1 MCHPLVGGDPSYN
14 YILRSDFSLD
24 SRLRGNDIYSVF
36 DICYHDLMCGIFG
49 IINDK
54 NKQAAQTVLEGLKK
68 LEYRGYD
75 SWGIAIIPENE
86 QELKIDKHIGKIGDA
101 ETNLPQGLIALGHTR
116 WATHGGVTDINA
128 HPHLD
133 CTKKL
138 AVIHNGIVENYQ
150 EIKEELL
157 KKGHHFVSETDTE
170 VIAHLI
176 EEKLNTKTITQA
188 VFETFKTL
196 RGSNAIAVL
205 DLEFQIIIAC
215 RNGSPLVVGLGN
227 NQYFLASDV
236 PAFLKETNKVYFLND
251 GEAVVLSKTG
261 VKLFDIN
268 SEKEITL
275 ISQTLDWKIDDVEKG
290 GYPHFLIKEIYEQLK
305 TIPKTI
311 SINEKTITEL
321 ANKIKSG
328 YKVILTGCGTASY
341 CALATKYFFAQ
352 QGIDAQAIPAYEF
365 MPFSK
370 FIDKKTLVFAIS
382 QSGETADTLIAVK
395 EAKKRG
401 AEVVA
406 VVNARGSTLE
416 RLANAV
422 LSVGAGPEIAVVSTK
437 AFTAQLATLYLL
449 TTAVTDRYKIGQKKI
464 IELSEA
470 LTKWLDVQSINRLIS
485 LAKRLM
491 DEEHMYLIGKHLNYP
506 ATLEFALKIKETS
519 YIHAEPFAAG
529 ELKHGVITLIQKG
542 TPCFVLASID
552 EVRDEVLSS
561 AAELKAR
568 GGLIIGVA
576 PFESPEFDILIK
588 TPDLEELT
596 IFPNIFVGQLLGY
609 YLGVGR
615 GADPDK
621 PRNLAKSVTVK

>member
-1 MCHPLVGGDPSYN
+1 
-14 YILRSDFSLD
+14 
-24 SRLRGNDIYSVF
+24 
-36 DICYHDLMCGIFG
+36 MCGIYG

-54 NKQAAQTVLEGLKK
+54 KNQAAQTVLEGLKK

-75 SWGIAIIPENE
+75 SWGIAIKPFASDT
-86 QELKIDKHIGKIGDA
+86 LRVDKHIGKIGEA
-101 ETNLPQGLIALGHTR
+101 KTNLPQGSTALGHTR

-150 EIKEELL
+150 AIKEELL
-157 KKGHHFVSETDTE
+157 KNNHQFISETDTE

-176 EEKLNTKTITQA
+176 EEKSNTKSIIQA

-205 DLEFQIIIAC
+205 DLNSQTIIAC

-236 PAFLKETNKVYFLND
+236 PAFLKETNQVYFLND
-251 GEAVVLSKTG
+251 GEAVVLSKVG
-261 VKLFDIN
+261 VKLFDLKTGK
-268 SEKEITL
+268 EKKLTP
-275 ISQTLDWKIDDVEKG
+275 QTLDWKLEDAEKG
-290 GYPHFLIKEIYEQLK
+290 GYPHFLIKEVYEQLK
-305 TIPKTI
+305 TIPKTV
-311 SINEKTITEL
+311 SINEKIITEL
-321 ANKIKSG
+321 ASKIKSG
-328 YKVILTGCGTASY
+328 YKVVLTGCGTASY
-341 CALATKYFFAQ
+341 CTLAAKYFFAK
-352 QGIDAQAIPAYEF
+352 QGIDAQSIPAYEF

-370 FIDKKTLVFAIS
+370 FIDEKTIVFAIS
-382 QSGETADTLIAVK
+382 QSGETADTLIAVR

-401 AEVVA
+401 AEIVA
-406 VVNARGSTLE
+406 VVNARGSSLE
-416 RLANAV
+416 RLADTV

-437 AFTAQLATLYLL
+437 AFTSQLSTLYLL
-449 TTAVTDRYKIGQKKI
+449 TTAVANRYGEGKNKINKLAEVLKD
-464 IELSEA
+464 
-470 LTKWLDVQSINRLIS
+470 WLNPVLINRLIDT
-485 LAKRLM
+485 AKKLM
-491 DEEHMYLIGKHLNYP
+491 NEEHMYLIGKHLNYP
-506 ATLEFALKIKETS
+506 AALEFALKIKETS

-542 TPCFVLASID
+542 TPCFVLASQD
-552 EVRDEVLSS
+552 EVKDEVLSS

-576 PFESPEFDILIK
+576 PFESNEFDILIK
-588 TPDLEELT
+588 TPDLGDLT
-596 IFPNIFVGQLLGY
+596 IFPNIIVGQLLGY

>member
-1 MCHPLVGGDPSYN
+1 
-14 YILRSDFSLD
+14 
-24 SRLRGNDIYSVF
+24 
-36 DICYHDLMCGIFG
+36 MCGIFG

-54 NKQAAQTVLEGLKK
+54 KNQAAQTVLEGLKK

-75 SWGIAIIPENE
+75 SWGVAIIPKNGY
-86 QELKIDKHIGKIGDA
+86 ELKIDKHIGKIGDA
-101 ETNLPQGLIALGHTR
+101 TTKLPQGSTALGHTR

-128 HPHLD
+128 HPHPD

-150 EIKEELL
+150 AIKEELL
-157 KKGHHFVSETDTE
+157 KNSHQFISETDTE

-176 EEKLNTKTITQA
+176 EEKSNTKSITQA

-205 DLEFQIIIAC
+205 DLNSRTIIAC

-227 NQYFLASDV
+227 DQYFLASDV

-251 GEAVVLSKTG
+251 GEAVVLSNTG
-261 VKLFDIN
+261 VKLFDLET
-268 SEKEITL
+268 EKERKL
-275 ISQTLDWKIDDVEKG
+275 IPQILDWKLEDAEKG
-290 GYPHFLIKEIYEQLK
+290 GYPHFLIKEIHEQLK
-305 TIPKTI
+305 TTPKTA
-311 SINEKTITEL
+311 SINEKTIAEL
-321 ANKIKSG
+321 ASRIKSG
-328 YKVILTGCGTASY
+328 YKVVLTGCGTASY
-341 CALATKYFFAQ
+341 CALAAKYFFAK
-352 QGIDAQAIPAYEF
+352 QGIDTQAIPAYEF

-370 FIDKKTLVFAIS
+370 FIDEKTIVFVIS
-382 QSGETADTLIAVK
+382 QSGETADTLIAVR

-401 AEVVA
+401 GQIVA

-416 RLANAV
+416 RMADVV
-422 LSVGAGPEIAVVSTK
+422 LSVAAGPEIAVVSTK
-437 AFTAQLATLYLL
+437 AFTSQLSTLYLL
-449 TTAVTDRYKIGQKKI
+449 TTAVTDRYEQGKEKIK
-464 IELSEA
+464 ELSKV
-470 LTKWLDVQSINRLIS
+470 LTKWLDGQLTNQIVA
-485 LAKRLM
+485 LAKKLM

-519 YIHAEPFAAG
+519 YIHAEPFASG

-542 TPCFVLASID
+542 TPCFVLASQD
-552 EVRDEVLSS
+552 EVKDEVLSS

-568 GGLIIGVA
+568 GGLIIGIS
-576 PFESPEFDILIK
+576 PFESNEFDILIK
-588 TPDLEELT
+588 TPDLEDLT
-596 IFPNIFVGQLLGY
+596 IFPNIIVGQLLGY
-609 YLGVGR
+609 YLGLGR

>member
-1 MCHPLVGGDPSYN
+1 
-14 YILRSDFSLD
+14 
-24 SRLRGNDIYSVF
+24 
-36 DICYHDLMCGIFG
+36 MCGIYG

-54 NKQAAQTVLEGLKK
+54 KNQAAQTVLEGLKK

-75 SWGIAIIPENE
+75 SWGIAIKP
-86 QELKIDKHIGKIGDA
+86 LASDTLRVDKHIGKIGEA
-101 ETNLPQGLIALGHTR
+101 KTNLPQGSTALGHTR

-150 EIKEELL
+150 AIKEELL
-157 KKGHHFVSETDTE
+157 KNNHQFISETDTE

-176 EEKLNTKTITQA
+176 EEKSNTKSIIQA

-205 DLEFQIIIAC
+205 DLNSQTIIAC

-236 PAFLKETNKVYFLND
+236 PAFLKETNQVYFLND
-251 GEAVVLSKTG
+251 GEAVVLSKVG
-261 VKLFDIN
+261 VKLFDLKTGK
-268 SEKEITL
+268 EKKLTP
-275 ISQTLDWKIDDVEKG
+275 QTLDWKLEDAEKG
-290 GYPHFLIKEIYEQLK
+290 GYPHFLIKEVYEQLK
-305 TIPKTI
+305 TIPKTV
-311 SINEKTITEL
+311 SINEKIITEL
-321 ANKIKSG
+321 ASKIKSG
-328 YKVILTGCGTASY
+328 YKVVLTGCGTASY
-341 CALATKYFFAQ
+341 CTLAAKYFFAK
-352 QGIDAQAIPAYEF
+352 QGIDAQSIPAYEF

-370 FIDKKTLVFAIS
+370 FIDEKTIVFAIS
-382 QSGETADTLIAVK
+382 QSGETADTLIAVR

-401 AEVVA
+401 AEIVA
-406 VVNARGSTLE
+406 VVNARGSSLE
-416 RLANAV
+416 RLADTV

-437 AFTAQLATLYLL
+437 AFTSQLSTLYLL
-449 TTAVTDRYKIGQKKI
+449 TTAVANRYGEGKNKINKLAEVLKD
-464 IELSEA
+464 
-470 LTKWLDVQSINRLIS
+470 WLNPVLINRLIDT
-485 LAKRLM
+485 AKKLM
-491 DEEHMYLIGKHLNYP
+491 NEEHMYLIGKHLNYP
-506 ATLEFALKIKETS
+506 AALEFALKIKETS

-542 TPCFVLASID
+542 TPCFVLASQD
-552 EVRDEVLSS
+552 EVKDEVLSS

-576 PFESPEFDILIK
+576 PFESNEFDILIK
-588 TPDLEELT
+588 TPDLGDLT
-596 IFPNIFVGQLLGY
+596 IFPNIIVGQLLGY

>member
-1 MCHPLVGGDPSYN
+1 
-14 YILRSDFSLD
+14 
-24 SRLRGNDIYSVF
+24 
-36 DICYHDLMCGIFG
+36 MCGIYG

-54 NKQAAQTVLEGLKK
+54 KNQAATTVLEGLKK

-75 SWGIAIIPENE
+75 SWGVSIIPQGQKEI
-86 QELKIDKHIGKIGDA
+86 KVDKHIGKIGDA
-101 ETNLPQGLIALGHTR
+101 KTNLPSGQIALGHTR
-116 WATHGGVTDINA
+116 WATHGGVTDNNA

-133 CTKKL
+133 CTKKI

-157 KKGHHFVSETDTE
+157 KKGHQFISETDTE

-176 EEKLNTKTITQA
+176 EEKSKLKKINEAI
-188 VFETFKTL
+188 FETFKLL

-205 DLEFQIIIAC
+205 DLISQTIIAC

-227 NQYFLASDV
+227 GQYFLASDV

-251 GEAVVLSKTG
+251 GEAVVLSNSG
-261 VKLFDIN
+261 VKLFDLET
-268 SEKEITL
+268 EKEKKL
-275 ISQTLDWKIDDVEKG
+275 IPQILDWKLEDAEKG

-305 TIPKTI
+305 TIPKTA
-311 SINEKTITEL
+311 SINEKEIKEL
-321 ANKIKSG
+321 ADKINSG
-328 YKVILTGCGTASY
+328 YKVVLTGCGTASY
-341 CALATKYFFAQ
+341 CALATKYFFAK
-352 QGIDAQAIPAYEF
+352 QGIDVQAIPAYEF

-382 QSGETADTLIAVK
+382 QSGETADTLIAVR

-401 AEVVA
+401 AEIVA
-406 VVNARGSTLE
+406 VINARGSTLE
-416 RLANAV
+416 RLSNTV

-437 AFTAQLATLYLL
+437 AFTNQLSTLYLL
-449 TTAVTDRYKIGQKKI
+449 TTAVTDRYKIGQEKI
-464 IELSEA
+464 NNLGKV
-470 LTKWLDVQSINRLIS
+470 LTKWLNVQLINQIIT
-485 LAKRLM
+485 LAKKLL

-542 TPCFVLASID
+542 TPCFVLASQN
-552 EVRDEVLSS
+552 EVKDEVLSS

-576 PFESPEFDILIK
+576 PFESNEFDILIK
-588 TPDLEELT
+588 TPHLEDLT
-596 IFPNIFVGQLLGY
+596 IFANIIVGQLLGY

>member
-1 MCHPLVGGDPSYN
+1 
-14 YILRSDFSLD
+14 
-24 SRLRGNDIYSVF
+24 
-36 DICYHDLMCGIFG
+36 MCGIFG

-54 NKQAAQTVLEGLKK
+54 KNQAANTVLDGLKK

-75 SWGIAIIPENE
+75 SWGISIIDEGKN
-86 QELKIDKHIGKIGDA
+86 QIQVDKHIGKIGEA
-101 ETNLPQGLIALGHTR
+101 KTNLPPGKIALGHTR
-116 WATHGGVTDINA
+116 WATHGGVTDNNA

-133 CTKKL
+133 CTKKI

-150 EIKEELL
+150 ELKEELL
-157 KKGHHFVSETDTE
+157 GKDHKFISETDTE

-176 EEKLNTKTITQA
+176 EEKSKSKSIKEA
-188 VFETFKTL
+188 IFETFKLL

-205 DLEFQIIIAC
+205 DFTSQAIIAC
-215 RNGSPLVVGLGN
+215 RNGSPLVVGMGSD
-227 NQYFLASDV
+227 QYFLASDV

-251 GEAVVLSKTG
+251 GDAVILSNSG
-261 VKLFDIN
+261 IKLFNIETGK
-268 SEKEITL
+268 EKNL
-275 ISQTLDWKIDDVEKG
+275 ISQILDWKLEDAEKNG
-290 GYPHFLIKEIYEQLK
+290 FPHFLLKEIYEQLK
-305 TIPKTI
+305 TIPKTT
-311 SINEKTITEL
+311 SINEKQIKEL
-321 ANKIKSG
+321 SEKIKSG

-352 QGIDAQAIPAYEF
+352 IGIDAQAIPSYEF

-370 FIDKKTLVFAIS
+370 FIDEKTIVFAIS

-401 AEVVA
+401 AEIIA
-406 VVNARGSTLE
+406 VINARGSTLE
-416 RLANAV
+416 RLADTV

-437 AFTAQLATLYLL
+437 AFTSQLATLYLL
-449 TTAVTDRYKIGQKKI
+449 TTAVTDRLEEGKVKI
-464 IELSEA
+464 INLGKV
-470 LTKWLDVQSINRLIS
+470 LTKWLDVQSIKRLVS

-491 DEEHMYLIGKHLNYP
+491 DEEHIYLIGKHINYP

-519 YIHAEPFAAG
+519 YVHAEPFSAG

-542 TPCFVLASID
+542 TPCFVLASND
-552 EVRDEVLSS
+552 EVKDEVLSS
-561 AAELKAR
+561 AAEIKAR

-576 PFESPEFDILIK
+576 PFESNEFDVLIK
-588 TPDLEELT
+588 TPDLGDLT
-596 IFPNIFVGQLLGY
+596 VFANIIVGQLLGY

>member
-1 MCHPLVGGDPSYN
+1 
-14 YILRSDFSLD
+14 
-24 SRLRGNDIYSVF
+24 
-36 DICYHDLMCGIFG
+36 MCGIFG

-54 NKQAAQTVLEGLKK
+54 KNQAANTVLDGLKK

-75 SWGIAIIPENE
+75 SWGISIIDEGKN
-86 QELKIDKHIGKIGDA
+86 QIQVDKHIGKIGEA
-101 ETNLPQGLIALGHTR
+101 KTNLPPGKIALGHTR
-116 WATHGGVTDINA
+116 WATHGGVTDNNA

-133 CTKKL
+133 CTKKI

-150 EIKEELL
+150 ELKEELL
-157 KKGHHFVSETDTE
+157 VKDHKFISETDTE

-176 EEKLNTKTITQA
+176 EEKSKSKSIKEA
-188 VFETFKTL
+188 IFETFKLL

-205 DLEFQIIIAC
+205 DFTSQAIIAC
-215 RNGSPLVVGLGN
+215 RNGSPLVVGMGSD
-227 NQYFLASDV
+227 QYFLASDV

-251 GEAVVLSKTG
+251 GDAVVLSNSG
-261 VKLFDIN
+261 IKLFNIETGK
-268 SEKEITL
+268 EKNL
-275 ISQTLDWKIDDVEKG
+275 IPQILDWKLEDAEKNG
-290 GYPHFLIKEIYEQLK
+290 FPHFLLKEIYEQLK
-305 TIPKTI
+305 TIPKTT
-311 SINEKTITEL
+311 SINEKQIKEL
-321 ANKIKSG
+321 SEKIKSG

-352 QGIDAQAIPAYEF
+352 IGIDAQAIPSYEF

-370 FIDKKTLVFAIS
+370 FIDEKTIVFAIS

-401 AEVVA
+401 AEIIA
-406 VVNARGSTLE
+406 VINARGSTLE
-416 RLANAV
+416 RLADTV

-437 AFTAQLATLYLL
+437 AFTSQLATLYLL
-449 TTAVTDRYKIGQKKI
+449 TTAVTDRLEEGKVKI
-464 IELSEA
+464 INLGKV
-470 LTKWLDVQSINRLIS
+470 LTKWLDVQSIKRLVS

-491 DEEHMYLIGKHLNYP
+491 DEEHIYLIGKHINYP

-519 YIHAEPFAAG
+519 YVHAEPFSAG

-542 TPCFVLASID
+542 TPCFVLASND
-552 EVRDEVLSS
+552 EVKDEVLSS
-561 AAELKAR
+561 AAEIKAR

-576 PFESPEFDILIK
+576 PFESNEFDVLIK
-588 TPDLEELT
+588 TPDLGDLT
-596 IFPNIFVGQLLGY
+596 VFANIIVGQLLGY

>member
-1 MCHPLVGGDPSYN
+1 
-14 YILRSDFSLD
+14 
-24 SRLRGNDIYSVF
+24 
-36 DICYHDLMCGIFG
+36 MCGIFG
-49 IINDK
+49 VVNDK
-54 NKQAAQTVLEGLKK
+54 NNQAAQTVLNGLKK

-75 SWGIAIIPENE
+75 SWGISIIPDGGKEINV
-86 QELKIDKHIGKIGDA
+86 DKHIGKIGQA
-101 ETNLPQGLIALGHTR
+101 KTNLPKGLIALGHTR
-116 WATHGGVTDINA
+116 WATHGGVTDENA

-133 CTKKL
+133 CQKKI

-150 EIKEELL
+150 EVKEELV
-157 KKGHHFVSETDTE
+157 KKGHKFISETDTE

-176 EEKLNTKTITQA
+176 EEKLKNKPIVDA

-205 DLEFQIIIAC
+205 DLQSKTIIAC

-236 PAFLKETNKVYFLND
+236 PAFLKETNKVYFLDD
-251 GEAVVLSKTG
+251 GEAVVLSNSG
-261 VKLFDIN
+261 VKLFDLEN
-268 SEKEITL
+268 EKEKTL
-275 ISQTLDWKIDDVEKG
+275 TPQTLDWKLEDAEKG
-290 GYPHFLIKEIYEQLK
+290 GYPHFLLKEIYEQLK

-311 SINEKTITEL
+311 SINEKEIIKL
-321 ANKIKSG
+321 ADKIKSG

-341 CALATKYFFAQ
+341 CTLAGKYFFAE
-352 QGIDAQAIPAYEF
+352 QGIDAQSVPSYEF

-370 FIDKKTLVFAIS
+370 FIDKKTLVIAVS
-382 QSGETADTLIAVK
+382 QSGETADTLVAVR

-401 AEVVA
+401 AEIVA
-406 VVNARGSTLE
+406 VLNARGSTLE
-416 RLANAV
+416 RLADTI

-437 AFTAQLATLYLL
+437 AFTSQSATLYLL
-449 TTAVTDRYKIGQKKI
+449 ATAVSDKYMLGKEKIN
-464 IELSEA
+464 ELGKTLKE
-470 LTKWLDVQSINRLIS
+470 WLNVQLINQIVT
-485 LAKRLM
+485 LAKQLM

-542 TPCFVLASID
+542 TPCFVLASQD
-552 EVRDEVLSS
+552 EVKNEVLSS
-561 AAELKAR
+561 ASELKAR
-568 GGLIIGVA
+568 GGLMIGIA
-576 PFESPEFDILIK
+576 PFASSEFDVVIK
-588 TPDLEELT
+588 TPDLGNLT
-596 IFPNIFVGQLLGY
+596 IFANIIVGQLLGY
-609 YLGVGR
+609 YLGIGR